1 MELKRT
7 RECEEEIN
15 EHEDSVGESKY
26 QLRKYRLLEKAV
38 KR

>member
-1 MELKRT
+1 MELKRM

-15 EHEDSVGESKY
+15 EHEDRLGESKY
-26 QLRKYRLLEKAV
+26 QTRKYRLLVKAV